1 MKHFFLILFGALLLC
16 SCQDRGIESE
26 LTPSPCQK
34 QEDNNNAFLVFSS
47 REELA
52 EAISNL
58 RSGKHYDATRASNMS
73 TVNNDKVNNGGSG
86 TMQFL
91 SLPNANKQKYMAR
104 LTQAQI
110 DSINT
115 DEDSL
120 EFCMSDSIIAD
131 DNFAQLLNV
140 TREIEVDDTVYKYYG
155 NGIAFSEHSKAKQ
168 LNDIDAEVA
177 KITVDDNNI
186 GKTLSI
192 NKDVRFIPYNYTA
205 TEETDDNTGTR
216 AYTNNEALQL
226 KIGVTITANNIRDV
240 DYNSKGD
247 GGWLHRAWSRLWGRN
262 VLAINQF
269 NGHRRLRLGLYDQN
283 YYVYANIGTTM
294 KMQKKRCGIWWNCK
308 ADEIRVGWSAI
319 ELKYTFPSPVIQY
332 LNPNVNPK
340 QAVETDYPS
349 WLKHNFPFKN
359 ENSVLFHVPFTS
371 YNVTVKNVN
380 SLLKSGIKS
389 LLNNGAKSLR
399 DYINSTPESQRG
411 LYSVDNSALYVITGA
426 DEDGKKNIRTFT
438 RNFYEKWFPG
448 NYAVGISYNGNW
460 NLKNISID
468 GGKSTKLSSCV
479 VYGAVKYNGRWLAAR
494 ITKSKDQVR

>member
-1 MKHFFLILFGALLLC
+1 MKHLFIILFGALLLC

-26 LTPSPCQK
+26 ITPSPCQK
-34 QEDNNNAFLVFSS
+34 QEENYDAFLVFSS

-58 RSGKHYDATRASNMS
+58 RNGKQYDATRATNMS
-73 TVNNDKVNNGGSG
+73 TVNTDKVNNNGGG
-86 TMQFL
+86 MQFL
-91 SLPNANKQKYMAR
+91 SLPEANKQKYMAK
-104 LTQAQI
+104 LSQAQI

-131 DNFAQLLNV
+131 DDFAQLLNPS
-140 TREIEVDDTVYKYYG
+140 REIEVADTVYKYYG
-155 NGIAFSEHSKAKQ
+155 NGVAFSEKSKAKQ
-168 LNDIDAEVA
+168 LRYIDADVS
-177 KITVDDNNI
+177 KITVDDDNI
-186 GKTLSI
+186 GKALSI
-192 NKDVRFIPYNYTA
+192 NEDVQFIPCNYIA
-205 TEETDDNTGTR
+205 TEGTNSTGTR
-216 AYTNNEALQL
+216 AYTNTEALKLQN
-226 KIGVTITANNIRDV
+226 GVTIAANDIRDV

-247 GGWLHRAWSRLWGRN
+247 GGWLHRAWSSLWGKN

-283 YYVYANIGTTM
+283 YYIYANIGTTM

-349 WLKHNFPFKN
+349 WLKNNFPFRN

-371 YNVTVKNVN
+371 YNVTVKDVN

-399 DYINSTPESQRG
+399 DYINSTPETQRG
-411 LYSVDNSALYVITGA
+411 LYSANNSALYVITGA
-426 DEDGKKNIRTFT
+426 YEDGNKKSRTFT
-438 RNFYEKWFPG
+438 KKFYTKWFPG
-448 NYAVGISYNGNW
+448 TYVVGISYNGGC

-494 ITKSKDQVR
+494 ITKSKDQAK

>member
-1 MKHFFLILFGALLLC
+1 MKHFFLILLSALLLC
-16 SCQDRGIESE
+16 SCQDCGIENEQIPTS
-26 LTPSPCQK
+26 CQK
-34 QEDNNNAFLVFSS
+34 QEENNKAFLVFSS

-52 EAISNL
+52 EAIANL
-58 RSGKHYDATRASNMS
+58 KCGKHYDATRATNV
-73 TVNNDKVNNGGSG
+73 TNVNTDNVNNE
-86 TMQFL
+86 TMQFVSL
-91 SLPNANKQKYMAR
+91 SEANKQKYMTT

-115 DEDSL
+115 DEDDL

-131 DNFAQLLNV
+131 DDFAQLLNV
-140 TREIEVDDTVYKYYG
+140 SREIEVNDTVYKYYG
-155 NGIAFSEHSKAKQ
+155 NGIAFTQRSNAKQ
-168 LNDIDAEVA
+168 LNNIDDEVS
-177 KITVDDNNI
+177 KIEVSDNNI
-186 GKTLSI
+186 GKALSM
-192 NKDVRFIPYNYTA
+192 NNDVHFIPCNYTA
-205 TEETDDNTGTR
+205 SEGTDNNIDTR
-216 AYTNNEALQL
+216 SYTNAEALKLQN
-226 KIGVTITANNIRDV
+226 GTIISANDIRDV
-240 DYNSKGD
+240 DYNSYGD
-247 GGWLHRAWSRLWGRN
+247 GGWLHKAWGRIWGKN
-262 VLAINQF
+262 VLAIKYF

-283 YYVYANIGTTM
+283 YYIYANIGTTM

-340 QAVETDYPS
+340 QTVETDYPS
-349 WLKHNFPFKN
+349 WLKNNFPFKN

-399 DYINSTPESQRG
+399 DCINSTPENQRG
-411 LYSVDNSALYVITGA
+411 LYSVDNYALYVITGA
-426 DEDGKKNIRTFT
+426 DEDVKMNSRTFT
-438 RNFYEKWFPG
+438 KDFYAKWFPG
-448 NYAVGISYNGNW
+448 NYVVGISYNGGW

-468 GGKSTKLSSCV
+468 GGKSTKLSSGV

-494 ITKSKDQVR
+494 ITKSKDQVRK

>member
-1 MKHFFLILFGALLLC
+1 
-16 SCQDRGIESE
+16 
-26 LTPSPCQK
+26 
-34 QEDNNNAFLVFSS
+34 
-47 REELA
+47 
-52 EAISNL
+52 
-58 RSGKHYDATRASNMS
+58 MS
-73 TVNNDKVNNGGSG
+73 TVNTDKVNNNNGG
-86 TMQFL
+86 MQFL
-91 SLPNANKQKYMAR
+91 SLPDANKLKYMAK
-104 LTQAQI
+104 LSQAQI

-131 DNFAQLLNV
+131 DAFAQLLNP
-140 TREIEVDDTVYKYYG
+140 TREIEVNDTVYKYYG
-155 NGIAFSEHSKAKQ
+155 NGVAFAEHSNAKQ
-168 LNDIDAEVA
+168 LNEIDAEVS

-186 GKTLSI
+186 GKVLPI
-192 NKDVRFIPYNYTA
+192 NKDIQFIPCNYTA
-205 TEETDDNTGTR
+205 IEETNNTGTR
-216 AYTNNEALQL
+216 ASTNAEALQL
-226 KIGVTITANNIRDV
+226 KNGVTITANNIRDV
-240 DYNSKGD
+240 DYNSRGD
-247 GGWLHRAWSRLWGRN
+247 GGWLHYAWSRLWGRN
-262 VLAINQF
+262 VLAINHF

-283 YYVYANIGTTM
+283 YYIYANIGTTM

-319 ELKYTFPSPVIQY
+319 ELKYTFPSPVIRY

-411 LYSVDNSALYVITGA
+411 LYSVNNSALYVVTGA
-426 DEDGKKNIRTFT
+426 NEDGDNNIRTFT
-438 RNFYEKWFPG
+438 NNFYEKWFSG
-448 NYAVGISYNGNW
+448 NYEVGISYNGGW
-460 NLKNISID
+460 SLKNVSID

-494 ITKSKDQVR
+494 ITKSKDQAK